1 MQSKSA
7 TRRNFNPFTTTN
19 DHKEN
24 LIAIII
30 HDQAEGKWKL
40 TKLST
45 GQIQPR
51 YHTKFSETVDGEIY
65 GHQLREFVYRSLILE
80 VKGLKRC
87 FTN

>member
-1 MQSKSA
+1 MEI
-7 TRRNFNPFTTTN
+7 N
-19 DHKEN
+19 
-24 LIAIII
+24 
-30 HDQAEGKWKL
+30 
-40 TKLST
+40 KLST

-51 YHTKFSETVDGEIY
+51 YQTKFSETVNGEIY